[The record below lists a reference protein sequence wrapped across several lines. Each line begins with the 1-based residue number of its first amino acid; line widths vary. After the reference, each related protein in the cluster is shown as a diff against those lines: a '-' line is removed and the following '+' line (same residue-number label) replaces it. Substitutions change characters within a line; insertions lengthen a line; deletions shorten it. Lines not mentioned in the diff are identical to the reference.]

1 MYLTIKHAVKRQK
14 NEDDMQF
21 QPGNKGGGRP
31 AIPEE
36 LKIKLKDG
44 FEEAIEFWFRT
55 MRDENAQMQYRD
67 KAAEKIAAYAYGKPK
82 EIMEIEH
89 TGEVVESHE
98 ETLRKIDE
106 LLAGR
111 ATSQTT
117 PEG

>member
-1 MYLTIKHAVKRQK
+1 
-14 NEDDMQF
+14 MQF

-36 LKIKLKDG
+36 LKTKLKDG
-44 FEEAIEFWFRT
+44 FEEVIEFWFT
-55 MRDENAQMQYRD
+55 TLRDESAPHAYRD

-89 TGEVVESHE
+89 VGEQVESHE

-106 LLAGR
+106 LLARRGAFEAAR
-111 ATSQTT
+111 
-117 PEG
+117 EG